1 MLGAPQECAV
11 AAEDTARVNELTAAI
26 NAKFGTNHQAFTVV
40 KCSHQV
46 VAGTNHFYHLTADG
60 HSYTITVFEPLP
72 HTGQPAHVSEGT
84 AGHVALA
91 IGHGQ

>member
-1 MLGAPQECAV
+1 MLGAPQESAI
-11 AAEDTARVNELTAAI
+11 AAEDTARVNGLTAAI
-26 NAKFGTNHQAFTVV
+26 NAKLGTNHAAFTVV

-60 HSYTITVFEPLP
+60 NSYTVTVFEPLP
-72 HTGQPAHVSEGT
+72 HTGQPAEVSEGT
-84 AGHVALA
+84 VGHNALA